1 MADPNFQVAI
11 RALQQRSGVEK
22 LAEPETVTSSSHAVN
37 RMYDARFTFDIT
49 NK

>member
-1 MADPNFQVAI
+1 MPNPNFEVAI

-37 RMYDARFTFDIT
+37 RMYDARFTVDFT
-49 NK
+49 NR